1 MRNFLSEEF
10 LGWKISWGKFEICT
24 VDILLCASFSHRG
37 IAPKGCCC
45 WWWQPPLLS
54 FANSENFTF
63 IGNQWWGFL
72 GAICTFIGWTTF
84 FIGWTFF
91 YWVNTF
97 LLGEH
102 FSYWVNTF
110 LIFYYFSEVHSL
122 LETSEAWLQS
132 AVLVPQLFR
141 NKICCKELHTLTPSS
156 RHDVEVLNNVKKIS
170 IMHNHQNCLW
180 NM

>member
-37 IAPKGCCC
+37 IAPMGCC

-54 FANSENFTF
+54 FANSQNFTF

-72 GAICTFIGWTTF
+72 GAICS

-91 YWVNTF
+91 

-102 FSYWVNTF
+102 FFYGWTF
-110 LIFYYFSEVHSL
+110 FFSGEHFLLLGEHLSHLLLFLGSSL
-122 LETSEAWLQS
+122 FIGNQWGLGPICSFSSS
-132 AVLVPQLFR
+132 AFR
-141 NKICCKELHTLTPSS
+141 NKICCKELHTHPLQ
-156 RHDVEVLNNVKKIS
+156 DMILKFWIMS
-170 IMHNHQNCLW
+170 IKSINYA
-180 NM
+180 